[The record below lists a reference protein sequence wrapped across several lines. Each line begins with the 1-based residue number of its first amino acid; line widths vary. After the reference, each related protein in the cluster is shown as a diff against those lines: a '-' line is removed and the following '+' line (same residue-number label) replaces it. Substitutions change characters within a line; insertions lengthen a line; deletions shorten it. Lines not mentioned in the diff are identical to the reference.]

1 MLLINHNIVNC
12 LRGMTKPKR
21 PKPTSPKLRFWS
33 LLAWVGYNKHCPSTC
48 ESNLMCIPLTK
59 GGHVT

>member
-1 MLLINHNIVNC
+1 
-12 LRGMTKPKR
+12 MTKPKR

-48 ESNLMCIPLTK
+48 ESNLMCIPLAK